1 MATEESTRTISRLHY
16 ANGLGRLTSQS
27 ELTQRDALLP
37 PPVLSLSQWADKYAV
52 LSAETSADAGKFKS
66 FGYQDGMMDAVTDP
80 TVQQV
85 TVIKSARVG
94 YTKMLDHVVGYYVHQ
109 DPSPILIVQPRVED
123 AEDYSKT
130 EIAPMLRDTPVLA
143 AIAGDLKA
151 KDSSQKILKRM
162 FRNGSSI
169 SFVGANSP
177 GGFRRITARIIAF
190 DEVDG
195 YPVTGAGNE
204 GDQIALGTKRS
215 ETFWNR
221 KIIIGSTPTVKGAS
235 RIEKSWMESDQRR
248 YHVPCPHCGHKQ
260 TLKWS
265 NLKWAKDDEGEH
277 RPDTAYFVCEGS
289 GCIIEES
296 DKPRMIAEGE
306 WIADKPFKGHAG
318 FHIWAAY
325 SLFPNASWSSLVA
338 EFLRVRHDP
347 TLLRTFVNL
356 VLGETWE
363 EAAETVDATGLEGRV
378 EPYDSQSIP
387 QGVRL
392 LVAGVDTQ
400 GDRLE
405 MQVIGL
411 GGGEEAW
418 VVTHKVLHG
427 DPSQQAVWKN
437 LDEHLLSKFR
447 TEDGRYLRIQAACLD
462 TGGHHAAMVQAFC
475 KSRKARRV
483 WAIKGQAGPKP
494 IWPPRASKTKTNE
507 RVFMV
512 GVDSAKDAIYGR
524 LRVKSPGPGYVH
536 FPTDEAVNSDYFDQL
551 TAEKVVTRF
560 KNGIPYRVWDKPAGK
575 RNEALD
581 TFVYALAAFKSLRT
595 KLDIVQRPVAQNDNE
610 PVTAPE
616 PQEAPQTPPLAAPI
630 VQATPVP
637 PRPVMPVQRRP
648 MRRMSRSSYL
658 G

>member
-1 MATEESTRTISRLHY
+1 MQWEA
-16 ANGLGRLTSQS
+16 LT
-27 ELTQRDALLP
+27 P
-37 PPVLSLSQWADKYAV
+37 PPILSLSQWADKYAF

-66 FGYQDGMMDAVTDP
+66 FGYQDGMMDAITDP
-80 TVQQV
+80 TVKQV

-94 YTKMLDHVVGYYVHQ
+94 YTKILDHVVGYYIHQ

-123 AEDYSKT
+123 AEDYSRT

-151 KDSSQKILKRM
+151 KDSNQRVLKRV

-177 GGFRRITARIIAF
+177 GGFRRITARVIAF

-195 YPVTGAGNE
+195 YPVQGAGNE

-215 ETFWNR
+215 ESFWNR

-248 YHVPCPHCGHKQ
+248 YHVACPHCGYRQ

-265 NLKWAKDDEGEH
+265 NLRWSKDSEGNH
-277 RPDTAYFVCEGS
+277 QPDTAYFMCEGS
-289 GCIIEES
+289 GCVIEEHHKS
-296 DKPRMIAEGE
+296 AMVAAGE
-306 WIADKPFKGHAG
+306 WVAEKPFKGHAG

-325 SLFPNASWSSLVA
+325 SLFPNASWPSLVA
-338 EFLRVRHDP
+338 EFLRVRNDP

-363 EAAETVDATGLEGRV
+363 EAAEKVDATGLAERIETYTREDV
-378 EPYDSQSIP
+378 PDDI
-387 QGVRL
+387 RIM
-392 LVAGVDTQ
+392 VAGVDVQ

-405 MQVIGL
+405 VQTIGF
-411 GGGEEAW
+411 GPQEEAW
-418 VVTHKVLHG
+418 VTDYHVIAG
-427 DPSQQAVWKN
+427 DPSQ
-437 LDEHLLSKFR
+437 LDTWARLDAFLLTPFR
-447 TEDGRYLRIQAACLD
+447 TVSGRAIRINATAID
-462 TGGHHAAMVQAFC
+462 TGGHHAAMVLSFC
-475 KSRKARRV
+475 KSRKARNV
-483 WAIKGQAGPKP
+483 WPIKGLSGSRP
-494 IWPPRASKTKTNE
+494 IWPPRSSKTKTNE

-512 GVDSAKDAIYGR
+512 GVDTAKDTIYGR
-524 LRVKSPGPGYVH
+524 LRIAKPGSGYVH
-536 FPTDEAVNSDYFDQL
+536 FPACEAVNDQYFDQL

-560 KNGIPYRVWDKPAGK
+560 KNGIPYRVWEKPSGK

-581 TFVYALAAFKSLRT
+581 TFVYALAALKSLRHR
-595 KLDIVQRPVAQNDNE
+595 LDIIPRATRPEPEPANDNTEPERHAPLEAPSPQPVA
-610 PVTAPE
+610 APSV
-616 PQEAPQTPPLAAPI
+616 PSALPPS
-630 VQATPVP
+630 QP
-637 PRPVMPVQRRP
+637 PPARHGRMLRVRRV
-648 MRRMSRSSYL
+648 SRSSYM